1 VVLFLQ
7 VSVIGAGS
15 WGTVLA
21 QILSDNGHIVT
32 LWARNANKAEKI
44 ASSRCNVDYLPSL
57 ILAPTITITNDLETA
72 IKRAE
77 VLVFVVPSGSMKDI
91 CEQVVYIDDCSRKI
105 ILSCTKGFDTKL
117 GLRMSQ
123 IIAAYLPKALA
134 IAVLSGPNLAGELA
148 NRQPGATVIA
158 CRELA
163 IARYLQDMFINN
175 YFRPYISE
183 DVDGIEICGCLKNT
197 MALVSGMMFGM
208 KFGENCQAALITRG
222 LAEITRLGMK
232 LGAHQDTFYGLA
244 GIGDLVATCTSTQ
257 SRNRRAGEA
266 LAQGKTLKEI
276 YTATNMVIEGINTTK
291 VVYSVAEEQN
301 VEMPIVTQLYLVLF
315 KEKSVHDALDY
326 LMSRK
331 GKKE

>member
-1 VVLFLQ
+1 VLSLKI
-7 VSVIGAGS
+7 SVIGAGS

-21 QILSDNGHIVT
+21 QILDDNGHDVT
-32 LWARNANKAEKI
+32 LWVRNSAKAQRI
-44 ASSRCNVDYLPSL
+44 ASSRCNTDYLPNL
-57 ILAPTITITNDLETA
+57 ILAPTITITNNLETA

-77 VLVFVVPSGSMKDI
+77 VLVFVVPSGVMKDL
-91 CEQVVYIDDCSRKI
+91 CKQVAALDSCGKKI

-117 GLRMSQ
+117 GMRMSQ
-123 IIAAYLPKALA
+123 IISTYLPNTEA
-134 IAVLSGPNLAGELA
+134 IGVLSGPNLAGELA
-148 NRQPGATVIA
+148 KRQPGATVIA
-158 CRELA
+158 CRDLT
-163 IARYLQDMFINN
+163 IAKKLQGIFINN

-183 DVDGIEICGCLKNT
+183 DVDGVEICGCLKNT
-197 MALVSGMMFGM
+197 MALVSGMMSGM

-232 LGAHQDTFYGLA
+232 LGAQQDTFYGLA

-266 LAQGKTLKEI
+266 LAQGKTLEEI
-276 YTATNMVIEGINTTK
+276 YSTTNMVIEGINTAE
-291 VVYSVAEEQN
+291 VVYALAEKQN
-301 VEMPIVTQLYLVLF
+301 VEMPIVNQLYLVLF
-315 KEKSVHDALDY
+315 KEKSVHEALEY

>member
-1 VVLFLQ
+1 MLSLK

-21 QILSDNGHIVT
+21 QILDDNGHDVT
-32 LWARNANKAEKI
+32 LWVRDYAKAERI
-44 ASSRCNVDYLPSL
+44 ASSRCNTDYLPNL
-57 ILAPTITITNDLETA
+57 ILAPTITITNNLETA

-77 VLVFVVPSGSMKDI
+77 VLVFAVPSGVMKDL
-91 CEQVVYIDDCSRKI
+91 CKQVAALDSCSNKI

-117 GLRMSQ
+117 GMRMSQ
-123 IIAAYLPKALA
+123 IISTYLPNAET

-148 NRQPGATVIA
+148 KRQPGATVIA
-158 CRELA
+158 CGDLA
-163 IARYLQDMFINN
+163 IAKKLQSMFINN

-183 DVDGIEICGCLKNT
+183 DVDGVEICGCLKNT
-197 MALVSGMMFGM
+197 MALVSGMMSGM
-208 KFGENCQAALITRG
+208 NFGENCQAALITRG

-232 LGAHQDTFYGLA
+232 LGAQQDTFYGLA

-266 LAQGKTLKEI
+266 LAHGKTLKEI
-276 YTATNMVIEGINTTK
+276 YSTTNMVIEGINTAE
-291 VVYSVAEEQN
+291 VVYALAEKQN

-315 KEKSVHDALDY
+315 KEKSVHEALEY

>member
-1 VVLFLQ
+1 VVLSLK

-21 QILSDNGHIVT
+21 QILDDNGHDVT
-32 LWARNANKAEKI
+32 LWVRNPAKAEKI
-44 ASSRCNVDYLPSL
+44 VSSRCNIDYLPNL
-57 ILAPTITITNDLETA
+57 ILAPTITITNNLETA
-72 IKRAE
+72 IKRAD
-77 VLVFVVPSGSMKDI
+77 VLVFVVPSSVMKEL
-91 CEQVVYIDDCSRKI
+91 CEQVAAFDNCFNKI

-117 GLRMSQ
+117 GMRMSQ
-123 IIAAYLPKALA
+123 IISTYLPKAKS

-148 NRQPGATVIA
+148 KRQPGATVIA
-158 CRELA
+158 CQDLI
-163 IARYLQDMFINN
+163 IAKKLQEIFINN

-183 DVDGIEICGCLKNT
+183 DVDGVEICGCLKNT
-197 MALVSGMMFGM
+197 MALVSGMMSGM

-222 LAEITRLGMK
+222 LAEITRLGLK
-232 LGAHQDTFYGLA
+232 LGAQQDTFYGLA

-266 LAQGKTLKEI
+266 LAQGKTLEEI
-276 YTATNMVIEGINTTK
+276 YNTTNMVIEGINTAE
-291 VVYSVAEEQN
+291 VVYYLAEKEN

-315 KEKSVHDALDY
+315 KEKAVHDALEY